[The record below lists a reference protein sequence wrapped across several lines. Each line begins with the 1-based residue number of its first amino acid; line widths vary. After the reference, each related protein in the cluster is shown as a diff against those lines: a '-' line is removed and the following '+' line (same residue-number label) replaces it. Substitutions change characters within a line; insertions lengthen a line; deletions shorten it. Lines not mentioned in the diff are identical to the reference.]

1 MRRSLRM
8 LLLGL
13 VVGVASFACM
23 KPAGDAAAA
32 GRVPVPGTHAFT
44 AQTALYE
51 VFVRDFSPEGTL
63 QGVIRGLDRIQAT
76 GAEVVWLMPIYPV
89 GVKNHKGKLGSPYAV
104 KDYHAINPAFGTAAD
119 LHELVDSVHARGM
132 KIILGWVPNH
142 TAWDNVWVTEHPDYY
157 AHTADGKMTVPR
169 DLSGHL
175 TDWTDVAELDYD
187 NPALRRAMIDAMKYW
202 LTTFDVDG
210 FRMDVAGFIPDSFWK
225 EAIPQLRA
233 VRPILLLAEWDDP
246 KMQADGF
253 DLTYPWSSYSRLKAV
268 WKGGPAADFVEKEL
282 QDLAQYP
289 DSGGMRMRM
298 TTNHDETAWD
308 APPVTLFG
316 GPAGARAA
324 YVAMALL
331 PGPPLL
337 YNGQAVESPQK
348 LGLFDKEPVDWN
360 QPDADEARAF
370 YRKVIGLSRTNP
382 SLVNGGLA
390 VVATDAEQDVI
401 AYRRGDVV
409 VLVNARSKPVNA
421 TVTAPD
427 LNGARNL
434 LGGGVQHGQTVA
446 LPAYGA
452 VVLAL
457 AG

>member
-1 MRRSLRM
+1 MNKRIMRG
-8 LLLGL
+8 LGL
-13 VVGVASFACM
+13 SLVGLAIFACTE
-23 KPAGDAAAA
+23 PAVETTPPG
-32 GRVPVPGTHAFT
+32 PPPGTHAFT

-51 VFVRDFSPEGTL
+51 VFVRDFSPDGTL
-63 QGVIRGLDRIQAT
+63 QGVIQGLDRIQGT
-76 GAEVVWLMPIYPV
+76 GAQVVWLMPIYPV
-89 GVKNHKGKLGSPYAV
+89 GVKNHKGPLGSSYAV
-104 KDYHAINPAFGTAAD
+104 RDYYAINPDYGTEAD
-119 LHELVDSVHARGM
+119 LHALVDSVHARGM

-169 DLSGHL
+169 DLSGKL
-175 TDWTDVAELDYD
+175 TDWTDVAELDYE
-187 NPALRRAMIDAMKYW
+187 NPALRRAMIEAMKYW

-210 FRMDVAGFIPDSFWK
+210 FRMDVAGFVPDTFWQ

-233 VRPILLLAEWDDP
+233 VKPILLLAEWDDP
-246 KMQADGF
+246 RMLADGF
-253 DLTYPWSSYSRLKAV
+253 DLTYPWSSYGRLKEV
-268 WKGGPAADFVEKEL
+268 WKGRRAADFAEKEV
-282 QDLAQYP
+282 QELAQYP

-316 GPAGARAA
+316 GPGGARAA

-348 LGLFDKEPVDWN
+348 LGLFDREPVDWN
-360 QPDADEARAF
+360 QPHAQEARAF
-370 YRKVIGLSRTNP
+370 YRQVIELSRTNP
-382 SLVNGGLA
+382 SLVNGGLE

-401 AYRRGDVV
+401 AYRRGHVV
-409 VLVNARSKPVNA
+409 VLVNARARPVEA
-421 TVTAPD
+421 TVAEPD
-427 LNGARNL
+427 IEGARDL
-434 LGGGVQHGQTVA
+434 LGGGVQHGQMVA

-452 VVLAL
+452 VVLAV